1 MAMEQSQITSYAS
14 LLALLERDGVMHL
27 NHAVDQTVQIPTQ
40 RGQLDGILL
49 IRWQEADGV
58 VQFIQ
63 SLPVPVPEDK
73 IPAMESAIARLN
85 HALALPG
92 LDLNHEYRSL
102 VYRQTLPL
110 FPRGYVM
117 PDELQAMF
125 RLCVKTASDVLPTL
139 VRIIRGESQAVN
151 AVAEVQRDMTQAA
164 ETPPLT
170 ASAPAPGS
178 ASAEPAPA
186 APAAPAAQAPS
197 EAAATEGSAPATN
210 LPSALNT
217 Y

>member
-1 MAMEQSQITSYAS
+1 
-14 LLALLERDGVMHL
+14 
-27 NHAVDQTVQIPTQ
+27 
-40 RGQLDGILL
+40 
-49 IRWQEADGV
+49 
-58 VQFIQ
+58 
-63 SLPVPVPEDK
+63 
-73 IPAMESAIARLN
+73 
-85 HALALPG
+85 
-92 LDLNHEYRSL
+92 
-102 VYRQTLPL
+102 
-110 FPRGYVM
+110 M

-139 VRIIRGESQAVN
+139 SRIIRGESQAVN

-186 APAAPAAQAPS
+186 APTAPAPS